1 MGRDKHFVVIF
12 VGAAQ
17 CPLWVRNG
25 HSGAFALCPLFA
37 RKGTLIGAPYCR
49 LRLSKSL

>member
-1 MGRDKHFVVIF
+1 MGRDKHFVVMF

-17 CPLWVRNG
+17 GPLWVRNG
-25 HSGAFALCPLFA
+25 HSGNVRYFP

-49 LRLSKSL
+49 LRLSKNL